1 MSKKIGIM
9 QPYFFPY
16 LGYWQLINAV
26 DEYVIYDNIQY
37 TKKGWINRNRFLQNG
52 KDELFSVNLQK
63 ASDYLDVKDRYISD
77 VFDRNNL
84 ISKLKNSYKK
94 APFYE
99 EHFPIIQDIIKFEDN
114 NLFNY
119 INNSIKKIHSFFGM
133 ESKIIISSSL
143 DIDHSLKGQEKVLA
157 IVKKLNGS
165 NYINAIGGQ
174 ELYSK
179 ESFEEEGIKLNFIK
193 TNEIM
198 YPQFNNE
205 FIPNLSIIDVMMF
218 NSKEQIKE
226 MLNEYS
232 LI

>member
-179 ESFEEEGIKLNFIK
+179 ESFEEEDLKLF
-193 TNEIM
+193 
-198 YPQFNNE
+198 
-205 FIPNLSIIDVMMF
+205 
-218 NSKEQIKE
+218 
-226 MLNEYS
+226 
-232 LI
+232 